1 MANAVR
7 TKLQKISGEYSAKVA
22 EIRKLEAD
30 KRKPFVTDAQIKTIN
45 TQIKKLDTERLS
57 INTKLNNLTK
67 LAKTAEEYIDINK
80 KLKDL
85 EASIAKAEAR
95 GESTTSFKQQRTGL
109 TSRLK
114 TIAPDVERDF
124 PEIKVAAPKTS
135 VKGPTGPDAARISAT
150 STKSTGPTGPTKGT
164 GPTGPTKV
172 TGPTG
177 PTKVTG
183 PTGPTK
189 VTGPTGP
196 TITGTTITGTTK
208 KPSNLKTLLEKTEFW
223 YDLPDYIFNTVP
235 GLGDILIKAVDE
247 EWDNEKFLAAARGT
261 SWWQKNAPALRTRII
276 DREKY
281 NDLLKAGEK
290 VDKTEYGLYLTK
302 KKNEIKAK
310 ARELAGVTLT
320 EEQAQSVAQKIYDG
334 FLDDDPLA
342 INALIVPFIGKVSS
356 IAGTGTGAQNIT
368 AYSGQALQNYQTL
381 QAIAKANGFGLKD
394 ILPGISTT
402 ATGGDLEQAVLQGLA
417 AGTIDINRVAQDAR
431 VLASQGQPQYVR
443 NLLNQGYD
451 LENVYAPYKNQMAAV
466 LEINPDQIDLNDPTL
481 RSAIT
486 DKGDMNLFDFKRQLR
501 QDNRWQ
507 YTQSARDEVSS
518 GALKVLQD
526 FGFMG

>member
-1 MANAVR
+1 MAIDVN
-7 TKLQKISGEYSAKVA
+7 KLIKDKQAAQAAARSAAQAAQAQAAKDKSSAEVAALSKKQLEYANSLKPTIADYEAKLKIWANKIARGDKLSGVEQKEFD
-22 EIRKLEAD
+22 KLVKD
-30 KRKPFVTDAQIKTIN
+30 YNSVNKTVDAA
-45 TQIKKLDTERLS
+45 IKKA
-57 INTKLNNLTK
+57 N
-67 LAKTAEEYIDINK
+67 DI
-80 KLKDL
+80 L
-85 EASIAKAEAR
+85 IEAR
-95 GESTTSFKQQRTGL
+95 RGKNTTTPKPGSTTT
-109 TSRLK
+109 
-114 TIAPDVERDF
+114 
-124 PEIKVAAPKTS
+124 PKP
-135 VKGPTGPDAARISAT
+135 G
-150 STKSTGPTGPTKGT
+150 
-164 GPTGPTKV
+164 
-172 TGPTG
+172 
-177 PTKVTG
+177 
-183 PTGPTK
+183 
-189 VTGPTGP
+189 
-196 TITGTTITGTTK
+196 GTTTPKPSVTTTPKPGATTTPKPGGTTTP
-208 KPSNLKTLLEKTEFW
+208 KPGGTTTTVAPGTVTTTVAPSDLKTLLAKTEFW

-235 GLGDILIKAVDE
+235 GLGDILVKAVAE
-247 EWDNEKFLAAARGT
+247 GWDNDKFLAAAKGT
-261 SWWQKNAPALRTRII
+261 TWWQKNSANLRTRII
-276 DREKY
+276 DRAKY
-281 NDLLKAGEK
+281 DELKAAGED
-290 VDKTEYGLYLTK
+290 VSKTDYGLYLTK
-302 KKNEIKAK
+302 KKNEVKAK

-342 INALIVPFIGKVSS
+342 VNALIVPFIGKVSS
-356 IAGTGTGAQNIT
+356 IAGTGTGAQNVT

-451 LENVYAPYKNQMAAV
+451 LENIYAPYKNQMAAV

-486 DKGDMNLFDFKRQLR
+486 DKGDMNLYDFKRQLR